1 MATLLTCQA
10 ISKHFGTRE
19 LFEGLSISF
28 ADEERVG
35 FLGPN
40 GAGKTTF
47 LKIIAGLEQADCGE
61 IGRRRSARIC
71 FVPQD
76 DRFANGATVDTVL
89 TDAIADEPLEQHERD
104 TRVSIILGKFGFDQV
119 HRPVEE
125 LSGGWRKRLALAREF
140 IRRPDLLLMD
150 EPTNHL
156 DLEGITWLEETL
168 LGVPFAFLAVSH
180 DRYFLERVTSRV
192 VELNPVY
199 PDGYFSVSG
208 NYSMFLQ

>member
-10 ISKHFGTRE
+10 ISKHFGTRA
-19 LFEGLSISF
+19 LFDGLSISF

-47 LKIIAGLEQADCGE
+47 LKIMAGLEQADGGE
-61 IGRRRSARIC
+61 ISRRRSGRIC
-71 FVPQD
+71 FVPQE
-76 DRFANGATVDTVL
+76 DRFPNGATVDTVL
-89 TDAIADEPLEQHERD
+89 TEAIADEPLEPHERD
-104 TRVSIILGKFGFDQV
+104 ARVSIILNKFGFDQV

-180 DRYFLERVTSRV
+180 DRYFLEA
-192 VELNPVY
+192 ELW
-199 PDGYFSVSG
+199 S
-208 NYSMFLQ
+208 LR